1 MHFHT
6 GTLLNRLNGLA
17 KTCKVQDYYGKEW
30 ECMDV
35 CDVDYDYYAYCQYG
49 EEYVCKLTDPNAV
62 NTYNIDWNIGL
73 RNEEMKKQVKSG
85 KTKNEE

>member
-1 MHFHT
+1 
-6 GTLLNRLNGLA
+6 
-17 KTCKVQDYYGKEW
+17 
-30 ECMDV
+30 MDV
-35 CDVDYDYYAYCQYG
+35 CDVDYDYYAYCQFG

-62 NTYNIDWNIGL
+62 NKNPYEGWNGGAL

>member
-1 MHFHT
+1 
-6 GTLLNRLNGLA
+6 
-17 KTCKVQDYYGKEW
+17 
-30 ECMDV
+30 MDA
-35 CDVDYDYYAYCQYG
+35 CNVDYDYYGDYCQFG

-62 NTYNIDWNIGL
+62 NTYQGGSWGL